1 VVDSSYLIARE
12 VDMIDLKTKK
22 ITFKTIVYE
31 SKTIYAMLM
40 LTVNNSTYKQYKN
53 NINPYIVSINPA

>member
-1 VVDSSYLIARE
+1 ME
-12 VDMIDLKTKK
+12 VDMMDLKSQKF
-22 ITFKTIVYE
+22 TFKTIGYE